1 MLPELGFFFLL
12 LATSGAFFLAL
23 LPQLGLYK
31 KSPTLIH
38 SAWWLSYLIALSC
51 TASVALLAYAFATDD
66 FTLEY
71 VAAHSNSQL
80 PLFFKVA
87 ATWGG
92 HEGSMLFWLFSLGLW
107 LAAFA
112 FFNRKHDRTFSAQT
126 LSLLGLICFG
136 FALFIL
142 FYSNPFGRIFPPPQ
156 EGRDLNPMLQ
166 DIGLIFHPPL
176 LYIGYVGFAVNFAM
190 SLAALIYPRS
200 ARQIARSM
208 RCWVLSAWLFLTL
221 GIVLGAWWAYYELG
235 WGGWWF
241 WDPVENASLMPW
253 LLGLA
258 LLHSLTMTEKQGAFN
273 YWTTLF
279 SLLAFAFSILGTFI
293 VRSGAL
299 SSVHAFALDN
309 TRGYVL
315 LLIFFLLTVSAF
327 SLFALRAGSNN
338 ENTVEFRL
346 ISKAGGILLLN
357 ILLTVA
363 TVSTFL
369 GTFYPMLFQAMNWGS
384 ISVGSPYFNSI
395 FLPIIAFMLIAM
407 TASLALHRAGFN
419 RAMFLHR
426 LWLLIPA
433 FIISAL
439 MIWQQLRHNEALTFR
454 PFAFALLTL
463 AVWLLVA
470 TLWQNWQR
478 IRLPQLGMILAH
490 SGVAIAAMGAVMS
503 GYFGSEIG
511 VRLAPHQS
519 QTLGQY
525 EFHYREFSNEIGPNF
540 TAEVAF
546 FEVTE
551 NGRPYARIIPERRYY
566 DVRAITMSEVGIDAG
581 FWGDLYIVMGDSLGN
596 GEFTFRLHYK
606 PLIRWLWA
614 GGILMALG
622 ALCSVLALRRKQ
634 EK

>member
-38 SAWWLSYLIALSC
+38 SAWWLSYLLALSG

-92 HEGSMLFWLFSLGLW
+92 HEGSMLFWLFSLSLW

-253 LLGLA
+253 LIGTA
-258 LLHSLTMTEKQGAFN
+258 LLHSLIVSEKRGAFLT
-273 YWTTLF
+273 WTALLAILAF
-279 SLLAFAFSILGTFI
+279 SLSLIGTFL
-293 VRSGAL
+293 VRSGVL
-299 SSVHAFALDN
+299 TSVHAFAADP
-309 TRGYVL
+309 TRGIYILALLVAITL
-315 LLIFFLLTVSAF
+315 PAFILLIQRAPALASRAPYALLSRET
-327 SLFALRAGSNN
+327 
-338 ENTVEFRL
+338 
-346 ISKAGGILLLN
+346 GILANNWLMTGACLIVFTGTLYPLAADSLN
-357 ILLTVA
+357 
-363 TVSTFL
+363 L
-369 GTFYPMLFQAMNWGS
+369 GK
-384 ISVGSPYFNSI
+384 ISVGAPYYNR
-395 FLPIIAFMLIAM
+395 LIVPLALASLILLGIGPLLRWKNDRARRLVPRLAAVLALALAATLLTLTLADTWQIRTALAVFAAM
-407 TASLALHRAGFN
+407 TAAAAIIVDTTDRLRHRLPITRAYSGMTLAHLGYLITALGITATSLYSNEQDHSLKRGSVLDFAGYRLTLVDLETREGPNYTATVGKILVQKTDGTPVTVLLPSKRNYHSSTMPMTESARHITPTHDLYLALG
-419 RAMFLHR
+419 
-426 LWLLIPA
+426 
-433 FIISAL
+433 
-439 MIWQQLRHNEALTFR
+439 EAINADTW
-454 PFAFALLTL
+454 A
-463 AVWLLVA
+463 
-470 TLWQNWQR
+470 
-478 IRLPQLGMILAH
+478 
-490 SGVAIAAMGAVMS
+490 
-503 GYFGSEIG
+503 
-511 VRLAPHQS
+511 VRLQ
-519 QTLGQY
+519 
-525 EFHYREFSNEIGPNF
+525 
-540 TAEVAF
+540 
-546 FEVTE
+546 
-551 NGRPYARIIPERRYY
+551 
-566 DVRAITMSEVGIDAG
+566 
-581 FWGDLYIVMGDSLGN
+581 
-596 GEFTFRLHYK
+596 YK
-606 PLIRWLWA
+606 PFILW
-614 GGILMALG
+614 IWLG
-622 ALCSVLALRRKQ
+622 ALIMAAGAALAALPHRKTA
-634 EK
+634 

>member
-12 LATSGAFFLAL
+12 LTTSGAFFLAL

-38 SAWWLSYLIALSC
+38 SAWWLSYLLALSG

-71 VAAHSNSQL
+71 IAAHSNSQL

-92 HEGSMLFWLFSLGLW
+92 HEGSMLFWLFSLSLW

-258 LLHSLTMTEKQGAFN
+258 LLHSLTVTEKQGAFN

-279 SLLAFAFSILGTFI
+279 SLLAFAFSKLGTFI

-309 TRGYVL
+309 TRGYML

-327 SLFALRAGSNN
+327 GLFALRAGSDN

-419 RAMFLHR
+419 RAMFLRR

-433 FIISAL
+433 FII
-439 MIWQQLRHNEALTFR
+439 
-454 PFAFALLTL
+454 
-463 AVWLLVA
+463 
-470 TLWQNWQR
+470 
-478 IRLPQLGMILAH
+478 
-490 SGVAIAAMGAVMS
+490 
-503 GYFGSEIG
+503 
-511 VRLAPHQS
+511 
-519 QTLGQY
+519 
-525 EFHYREFSNEIGPNF
+525 
-540 TAEVAF
+540 
-546 FEVTE
+546 
-551 NGRPYARIIPERRYY
+551 
-566 DVRAITMSEVGIDAG
+566 
-581 FWGDLYIVMGDSLGN
+581 
-596 GEFTFRLHYK
+596 
-606 PLIRWLWA
+606 
-614 GGILMALG
+614 
-622 ALCSVLALRRKQ
+622 
-634 EK
+634 